1 MRYRLLGRSGLR
13 VSELA
18 LGTMTFG
25 TDWGWG
31 ADEATSTRIL
41 DAYLDRGGNFVD
53 TANLYV
59 GGASETILGL
69 ALSDRRERVVLASK
83 YTDAPEGD
91 DPNAAGNHRR
101 SMVRAVEG
109 SLRRLD
115 TDWLDILYVH
125 SWDFTTRPDEV
136 MRALDDLVQQG
147 KVLYAG
153 ISDTP
158 AWIVARCNELADR
171 MGWSPFVVNQIEYSL
186 AERTSER
193 ELIPMSQVLDLGVTA
208 WSPLASGLLTGKYT
222 RTRKVNGKSTGGRL
236 EVAPFKPLGD
246 ERLLRIARAVD
257 AAADDLGRGSAE
269 VALAWVRD
277 RGAIPVVGATT
288 LEQIET
294 NMGYLDLSIPAEI
307 TARLDVASAIELG
320 FPHDFVRSARSFVYG
335 GMFKRIERHRDEGLG
350 TYEIGADA

>member
-1 MRYRLLGRSGLR
+1 MRYQLLGRSGLR

-31 ADEATSTRIL
+31 ADEGTSTRIL

-83 YTDAPEGD
+83 YTDALEGD

-115 TDWLDILYVH
+115 TDWLDVLYVH

-136 MRALDDLVQQG
+136 MRALDDLVRQG
-147 KVLYAG
+147 KVLYAD

-158 AWIVARCNELADR
+158 AWIVARCNEMADR

-186 AERTSER
+186 AERTPER
-193 ELIPMSQVLDLGVTA
+193 ELIPMSRALDLGLVA

-222 RTRKVNGKSTGGRL
+222 RDGGSEGRL
-236 EVAPFKPLGD
+236 QVAPFKSLD
-246 ERLLRIARAVD
+246 DKRLMRIAREVD
-257 AAADDLGRGSAE
+257 AVADELGRSSAE

-277 RGAIPVVGATT
+277 RGVIPIVGATSP
-288 LEQIET
+288 EQIEA
-294 NMGYLDLSIPAEI
+294 NMGYLSLKIPDEHAG
-307 TARLDVASAIELG
+307 RLDAASAIELG
-320 FPHDFVRSARSFVYG
+320 FPHDFVRSAKGFVYG
-335 GMFKRIERHRDEGLG
+335 GMFERVERHRNEGLG
-350 TYEIGADA
+350 TYAIGAGKD